1 VVAVAGAIGAGAYQ
15 GRPAWGGHDRGAA
28 NAAEPE
34 VSLEAAR
41 ECVRLDRA
49 RASSDW
55 EAFGEAWTGLR
66 AALGLGSE
74 PASRQVDPR
83 IPRD

>member
-1 VVAVAGAIGAGAYQ
+1 V
-15 GRPAWGGHDRGAA
+15 
-28 NAAEPE
+28 

-41 ECVRLDRA
+41 EWFLRLDRA

-66 AALGLGSE
+66 AALGLRAE
-74 PASRQVDPR
+74 PAPRPVDPR